1 MLRYAALLM
10 LATRLALPVAAE
22 EEELGGTV
30 AGLLEYAARQ
40 NPEYAAMQAEAAALQ
55 ERITPAGALPDP
67 MLRSE
72 FMDLTRFGG
81 RSDME
86 SLSRYGSTRITL
98 MQDVPWF
105 GKRGLRTAIA
115 RDEAE
120 GAEGLARG
128 AWADIAERIKMTFA
142 ESYYLQSDEELAREI
157 LDLLARLESIAQV
170 RYANGQAPMQDVI
183 RAQVEQTNLRNELI
197 ELDTER
203 HHVHIRMNAL
213 LARPGEAPLAAPRGL
228 PRLPAPEELDYA
240 LLLDRVRAN
249 NPDLSSDESRIQ
261 AAEKMRDLTYRNRF
275 PDFKVGVGLVQ
286 YQTDLQ
292 EWEMMVEFNIPLQ
305 QTARRAQESESEA
318 MLTAAR
324 ARKSAT
330 ENQVF
335 AGLARELAHIEAMRR
350 IETLLSESLLPQ
362 AELTYQAALAGYET
376 GKVDFAT
383 LLDAERQIREAR
395 RNRLKARTDAR
406 ISLAAIERL
415 MGEDL

>member
-1 MLRYAALLM
+1 MLRFAMLLL
-10 LATRLALPVAAE
+10 LATVLTLPVAAQ

-40 NPEYAAMQAEAAALQ
+40 NPEYAALQAEAAALQ
-55 ERITPAGALPDP
+55 ERIAPSGALPDP
-67 MLRSE
+67 MLRTE

-120 GAEGLARG
+120 GAEGMARG
-128 AWADIAERIKMTFA
+128 GWADIAGRIKMTFA
-142 ESYYLQSDEELAREI
+142 EAYYLQGDETLAREI
-157 LDLLARLESIAQV
+157 LDLLARLEDIAAI
-170 RYANGQAPMQDVI
+170 RYANGQAPMQDAI

-197 ELDTER
+197 ELETER
-203 HHVHIRMNAL
+203 HHAHLRMNAL
-213 LARPGEAPLAAPRGL
+213 LARPGNAPLAAPQEL
-228 PRLPAPEELDYA
+228 PRLPSPEELDFA
-240 LLLDRVRAN
+240 LLQDRARAN
-249 NPDLSSDESRIQ
+249 NPELFTDETRIQ
-261 AAEKMRDLTYRNRF
+261 AAEKTRDLTYRNRY

-286 YQTDLQ
+286 YQTDLK

-305 QTARRAQESESEA
+305 QRTRRAQEGEAEA
-318 MLTAAR
+318 MLTAAK

-330 ENQVF
+330 ENEVS
-335 AGLARELAHIEAMRR
+335 AELARELTHIDTMRR
-350 IETLLSESLLPQ
+350 IETLVSESLLPQ

-383 LLDAERQIREAR
+383 LLEAQRQIREAR
-395 RNRLKARTDAR
+395 RNRLKAQADAR
-406 ISLAAIERL
+406 ISLAAVERL
-415 MGEDL
+415 VGEDL

>member
-1 MLRYAALLM
+1 MSKLAALL
-10 LATRLALPVAAE
+10 LAAHLALPAAAQ

-40 NPEYAAMQAEAAALQ
+40 NPEYAMLQLEAAALQ
-55 ERITPAGALPDP
+55 KRITPAGALSDP
-67 MLRSE
+67 MLRTE

-115 RDEAE
+115 RNEAE

-128 AWADIAERIKMTFA
+128 AWADIAGRIKMTFA
-142 ESYYLQSDEELAREI
+142 ESYYLQGDEELAREI
-157 LDLLARLESIAQV
+157 LDLLARLEDIAEI

-197 ELDTER
+197 ELETER

-213 LARPGEAPLAAPRGL
+213 LARPGESPLAAPREL
-228 PRLPAPEELDYA
+228 PRLPAPEELDFA
-240 LLLDRVRAN
+240 LLLDRMRAN
-249 NPDLSSDESRIQ
+249 NPDLSIDESRIL
-261 AAEKMRDLTYRNRF
+261 AAEKSRDLTYRNRF

-286 YQTDLQ
+286 YQTDLK

-305 QTARRAQESESEA
+305 QATRRAQESESEA
-318 MLTAAR
+318 MLKAAR

-330 ENQVF
+330 ENEVS
-335 AGLARELAHIEAMRR
+335 AELARELAHIESMRR

-395 RNRLKARTDAR
+395 QNRLKAQADAR
-406 ISLAAIERL
+406 ISLAAVERL
-415 MGEDL
+415 LGEDL